1 MGLNFWRHFLCC
13 GLLWGGNRESGVGF
27 EILGVVLYLRD
38 CNNNHTSTTGL
49 VASIILSTVDQK
61 CMGVKTILVWVCGC
75 QCAFCELQK
84 QTRGGVKV
92 RMYCGGEC
100 GYLCPAVAA
109 LLHRAVTRLC
119 HRRVSASF
127 TLIFH
132 SRLLCTLT
140 SLSSTCVCSV
150 HC

>member
-1 MGLNFWRHFLCC
+1 MGSC
-13 GLLWGGNRESGVGF
+13 GEGTGNQGVGF

-61 CMGVKTILVWVCGC
+61 CMGVKSILVWVCVDVSVHFVNSKTNQGWG
-75 QCAFCELQK
+75 QSSNVL
-84 QTRGGVKV
+84 R
-92 RMYCGGEC
+92 R
-100 GYLCPAVAA
+100 
-109 LLHRAVTRLC
+109 RARLPLSSSGRAPPPSGKTRLC
-119 HRRVSASF
+119 HRRASASF

-140 SLSSTCVCSV
+140 SLSSPCVCSV
-150 HC
+150 HR